1 MNNPVVLADFHNL
14 SLFHSLQLL
23 FEKRLGGKLFR
34 PIGIEW
40 FDNGYFKLAE
50 PYGND
55 PATVAQ
61 FLEVNSIP
69 KDGTQPL
76 NDTTEAHSGIYEFT
90 DLSNQTTNKG
100 ITFEAFKNMKFDI
113 IIASIPDHIKP
124 FQELIQKYQ
133 PQAKFIFQM
142 GNIYWDKTVNFNNV
156 PNVMA
161 SVAKFN
167 LPASCNSV
175 FYHQEAED
183 EIFRPQNK
191 KHNKEIVSFVNC
203 LPSHSTIGNYIQLK
217 SLLPEYNFKSYG
229 ISCDNGI
236 VTGTQN
242 ISNIM
247 NESYF
252 GIHLKFGGDGYGAII
267 HNWLACGKPVIVNYE
282 TYKNQLAGQILIPDE
297 TCISCDSDSDIP
309 QVIDKI
315 RNISPWKYEWMCQKA
330 REIFKEKVNY
340 DREETEIRKFL
351 ERLN

>member
-1 MNNPVVLADFHNL
+1 MNILADFHNL

-23 FEKRLGGKLFR
+23 FEKRFGGKLYR
-34 PIGIEW
+34 PTGIDW
-40 FDNGYFKLAE
+40 FTNGYFKLAE

-142 GNIYWDKTVNFNNV
+142 GNIYWDKTVDFNNV

-161 SVAKFN
+161 SVKEFP
-167 LPASCNSV
+167 LPATCNSI
-175 FYHQEAED
+175 FYHQEFETD
-183 EIFRPQNK
+183 IFCPQNK
-191 KHNKEIVSFVNC
+191 KPNKDLVSFVNC
-203 LPSHSTIGNYIQLK
+203 MPQMGTIGTYMQLK
-217 SLLPEYNFKSYG
+217 GMLPEFNFKSYG

-242 ISNIM
+242 IANIM
-247 NESYF
+247 NQSYM
-252 GIHLKFGGDGYGAII
+252 GVQLKTGGDGMGHIV
-267 HNWLACGKPVIVNYE
+267 HQWFACGKPIIVNYE
-282 TYKNQLAGQILIPDE
+282 TYKNQLAGELMIPDE
-297 TCISCDSDSDIP
+297 TCIVCNTFEDVP
-309 QVIDKI
+309 NVIEKI
-315 RNISPWKYEWMCQKA
+315 RKITPMKYEWMCQQSLQ
-330 REIFKEKVNY
+330 RFKDYVNY
-340 DREETEIRKFL
+340 DEEEKKMRVFIDKLT
-351 ERLN
+351 